1 MFTLTFIHQN
11 QLRVISLPNKQTALI
26 LRGLI
31 PHSRLWVKKTE
42 LVK

>member
-1 MFTLTFIHQN
+1 MFTLTFLKDQKLHSIA
-11 QLRVISLPNKQTALI
+11 IPNKQTALI

-31 PHSRLWVKKTE
+31 PHSRLWKKE